1 MAMDKRLKIGLIVV
15 VVAIVAYLTYR
26 WWLGRQSTI
35 QSPTQSFGTNLNS
48 VAPELVGGSAGPSV
62 GSAPAVS
69 LPVTVNI
76 TDPMNDRNADVGKD
90 NSGGTDVIAAPRSF
104 KPLHRQ
110 RMAAGVISGP
120 DEEVPTPDSSAGD
133 RGISGSEQDNI
144 DMPDASQV
152 AAPMYGIGG
161 M

>member
-15 VVAIVAYLTYR
+15 VVAIVAYMTYK

-76 TDPMNDRNADVGKD
+76 TDPMNDKNWDMGKD
-90 NSGGTDVIAAPRSF
+90 NSGGTDVIPVSHGLKLLHTQRNAAT
-104 KPLHRQ
+104 
-110 RMAAGVISGP
+110 MASDTN
-120 DEEVPTPDSSAGD
+120 DEIPTVDDSAGD
-133 RGISGSEQDNI
+133 RGMSDSEQDNV

-152 AAPMYGIGG
+152 AAPMYGVGG